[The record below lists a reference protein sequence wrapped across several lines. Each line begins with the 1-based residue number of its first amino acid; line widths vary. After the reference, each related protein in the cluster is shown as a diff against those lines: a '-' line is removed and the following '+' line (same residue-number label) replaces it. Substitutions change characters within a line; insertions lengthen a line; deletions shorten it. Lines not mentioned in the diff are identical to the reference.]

1 MKRLVF
7 ALALGAALPVF
18 GADTPTI
25 TQPTTDERLASA
37 RQAIQRQGWSQAQY
51 DLKVAVRDEPANADA
66 HNLLA
71 YTYRKQSRPD
81 LAKAFEHYK
90 IALKLNPLHKGAH
103 EYIGEAYLMDK
114 KPTQAEQHLADL
126 ERICG
131 NRQCEEYQ
139 DLARALA
146 AYRKA
151 NP

>member
-114 KPTQAEQHLADL
+114 KPAQAEQHLAD
-126 ERICG
+126 
-131 NRQCEEYQ
+131 
-139 DLARALA
+139 
-146 AYRKA
+146 RKA